1 MSEAQRDMAT
11 KNGGRRNRY
20 AEIIGDL
27 FVSKYKPGATE
38 VPFERKEIIEKAA
51 ELGVDLPLNLGDVVY
66 SFRYRTPLP
75 VEIRDA
81 APAGKEWVIR
91 PIGHAKYSFSLTDI
105 ARFIPNMQLAETKI
119 PDATPG
125 IITRYA
131 MDDEQ
136 GLLAKIRYNRLIDIF
151 TGVTCH
157 SLQNHLRTTVQN
169 MGQVETDEI
178 YVGVDRRGVHY
189 IFPVQ
194 AKGGSDQLGIVQ
206 IEQDFALCREKFP
219 ELVAMP
225 IATQFVD
232 SALIAMFSFEQ
243 DAQGKVR
250 IAAERHYRLVEPHGV
265 TAEDLHRYMARPM
278 D

>member
-1 MSEAQRDMAT
+1 MAT

-20 AEIIGDL
+20 AEIIGDI

-38 VPFERKEIIEKAA
+38 VAFERKEIVEKAA

-66 SFRYRTPLP
+66 SFRYRTALP
-75 VEIRDA
+75 TEIRET
-81 APAGKEWVIR
+81 APADKEWVIR
-91 PIGHAKYSFSLTDI
+91 PVGQAKYSFSLTDV
-105 ARFIPNMQLAETKI
+105 ARFIPNMQLSETKI

-136 GLLAKIRYNRLIDIF
+136 GLLAKVRYNRLIDIF
-151 TGVTCH
+151 TSVTCH

-178 YVGVDRRGVHY
+178 YVGVDKRGVHY

-194 AKGGSDQLGIVQ
+194 AKGGNDQLGVVQ

-219 ELVAMP
+219 GLVAIP
-225 IATQFVD
+225 VATQFID
-232 SALIAMFSFEQ
+232 SDLIVMFSFEQ
-243 DAQGKVR
+243 DAKGKVR
-250 IAAERHYRLVEPHGV
+250 IAAERHYRLVEPNGV
-265 TAEDLHRYMARPM
+265 TADDLNRYLARPT